1 MKKIIICFIIFLLVI
16 FILVCY
22 MNYKDN
28 NYVNLLKNNI
38 ISNTDIKEINYIN
51 NYDSYYIIADNEN
64 IYLVDNNYELILKKD
79 ISLVHPNNNNY
90 DIIYKNKTLMYFNN
104 YIKRNVLINEYYD
117 INTYKLID
125 RVFVGGTLD
134 E

>member
-1 MKKIIICFIIFLLVI
+1 
-16 FILVCY
+16 
-22 MNYKDN
+22 MNFKDN
-28 NYVNLLKNNI
+28 NYVNKLKNNI
-38 ISNTDIKEINYIN
+38 INSTDIKKINYIN
-51 NYDSYYIIADNEN
+51 NYDSYYIITDNEN